1 MKSNIFTQ
9 THHLMGTEFCKYC
22 EDDTSCKNG
31 HLYVI
36 QLRDE
41 IGHRYENKSEKG
53 YLYVG
58 ETGLSVEERGRK
70 NFTRK
75 DGSYVKPD
83 DLYSDRKKPLDE
95 QQWPED
101 DNWEYDTKSIPHI
114 RNYFLKYRPDLV
126 HYENPI
132 VYDKSDPNKLKRLE
146 GKLADKLRN
155 RGWRVINKVS
165 WKNRASQTND

>member
-1 MKSNIFTQ
+1 MKYF
-9 THHLMGTEFCKYC
+9 HLGVTTVGTEFCKDC
-22 EDDTSCKNG
+22 EPGNPCSNG

-41 IGHRYENKSEKG
+41 IGQKYENKSEKG

-58 ETGLSVEERGRK
+58 ETGVSVEKRGRM

-83 DLYSDRKKPLDE
+83 DLFLDRKKPFDE
-95 QQWPED
+95 QTWPED
-101 DNWEYDTKSIPHI
+101 DDWEYDSKSIPLI
-114 RNYFLKYRPDLV
+114 RGYFWRYRPDLV

-132 VYDKSDPNKLKRLE
+132 KYDKADPNKLKRLE

-155 RGWRVINKVS
+155 RGWRIVNGVS
-165 WKNRASQTND
+165 WKNQKV